1 MKDRANY
8 LISYKNHSFLN
19 RSLANGQVSFDVV
32 DGEPYVAVN
41 GGTPRPFD
49 SRHFIV
55 KDGVVQDGY
64 TLTSPNGTSIEENYN
79 DEGYLRLSKS
89 GTTYCC
95 AYLSVDVTD
104 YNYLIITNPTIV
116 NATNN
121 MYAIIGDSY
130 ATSEATGKASGTTLN
145 LKDYTGTKVISLI
158 SFYGSITEMSADN
171 IWLVK

>member
-1 MKDRANY
+1 MTGQIILLVTNKRSSLTD
-8 LISYKNHSFLN
+8 
-19 RSLANGQVSFDVV
+19 SLASGQISFSIT

-55 KDGVVQDGY
+55 RDGVVQDGY
-64 TLTSPNGTSIEENYN
+64 TLTSPNSTTIEENYN

-89 GTTYCC
+89 GTTTYCC

-104 YNYLIITNPTIV
+104 YNYLIITDPTIV
-116 NATNN
+116 NAPNN
-121 MYAIIGDSY
+121 MYATIGDSY

-158 SFYGSITEMSADN
+158 SFYGSTTEISADN